1 MLQQDNMSEL
11 FRGPQELVGDDGHYD
26 YIITNSIY
34 VCSLLFTFLF
44 RAITFAMLAKTDVVR
59 GLIVHVIAL
68 HYQKVQ
74 KMLFI

>member
-26 YIITNSIY
+26 YIITNSIF

-44 RAITFAMLAKTDVVR
+44 RAITFVMLAKTDVVR
-59 GLIVHVIAL
+59 GLIVQLSCFAVT
-68 HYQKVQ
+68 Y
-74 KMLFI
+74 